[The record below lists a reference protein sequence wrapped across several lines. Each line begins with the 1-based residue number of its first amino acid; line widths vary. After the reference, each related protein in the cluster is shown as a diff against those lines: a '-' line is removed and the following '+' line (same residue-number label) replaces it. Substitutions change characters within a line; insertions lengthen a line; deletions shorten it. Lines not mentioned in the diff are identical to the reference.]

1 MITRLREAQADTL
14 LNSNFFIAKPVLNN
28 LSLIPTIH
36 SKLPNVGTTIFT
48 VMSVLANEYKAINL
62 GQGFPDYSMSEA
74 LIALVNKAMQG
85 GHNQYVHMNGL
96 PALREQLA
104 EKIAALYSTEV
115 DADTEITITPGGTYA
130 IYTALTTILQ
140 PGDEVI
146 VFEPAYDSY
155 IPNIE
160 INGAVP
166 VLIPLVYP
174 EYKIDWELVKEKITP
189 KTKLIMLNTPHN
201 PSGAVLSKDDIVQL
215 QNIVKRTG
223 IFILSDEV
231 YEHLIFDDKQHE
243 SMLRYPDLY
252 ERSFVCFSFG
262 KVYHCTGWKLGYCVA
277 PPALMK
283 EFRKVHQFNCFTC
296 NSPVQ
301 FALAEFLKQKDN
313 YLQLG
318 TFLQQK
324 RDYLKTLMQQTKFKP
339 LPSYGSYFQLYCY
352 SDITNESEK
361 DFAIRL
367 TKEYGV
373 ATIPTSAFYKN
384 GEDNKVLRFC
394 FSKNES
400 TLEEAANRLMK
411 L

>member
-1 MITRLREAQADTL
+1 M
-14 LNSNFFIAKPVLNN
+14 
-28 LSLIPTIH
+28 IPTIH
-36 SKLPNVGTTIFT
+36 SKLPHVGTTIFT
-48 VMSVLANEYKAINL
+48 VMSVLANEHKAINL
-62 GQGFPDYSMSEA
+62 GQGFPDYNMSEE
-74 LIALVNKAMQG
+74 LIALVNKAMTSG
-85 GHNQYVHMNGL
+85 YNQYVHMNGL
-96 PALREQLA
+96 PVLRERLA
-104 EKIAALYSTEV
+104 EKIADLYSTV
-115 DADTEITITPGGTYA
+115 IDPDTELTITPGGTYA

-174 EYKIDWELVKEKITP
+174 GYKIDWELVKEKITP

-201 PSGAVLSKDDIVQL
+201 PTGAVLDGDDILQL
-215 QNIVKRTG
+215 QNIVKGTG

-231 YEHLIFDDKQHE
+231 YEHLIFDGKKHE

-296 NSPVQ
+296 NTPVQ
-301 FALAEFLKQKDN
+301 VALAEFLQQKEQ

-318 TFLQQK
+318 GFLQQK
-324 RDYLKTLMQQTKFKP
+324 RDYLKTLMEQTKFTA
-339 LPSYGSYFQLYCY
+339 LPSYGSYFQLYSY
-352 SDITNESEK
+352 SNITDESEK
-361 DFAIRL
+361 DFAVRL
-367 TKEYGV
+367 VKEYGV

-384 GEDNKVLRFC
+384 GEDNRVLRFC
-394 FSKNES
+394 FSKKES